1 MDPSPEYAVTSFRFD
16 EEFYAQASATD
27 LSEAVIESYR
37 SSIERAKLDS
47 EEKFKS
53 LAADLEAIMGGMG
66 Q

>member
-1 MDPSPEYAVTSFRFD
+1 MDPNPEYAVTSFKFD
-16 EEFYAQASATD
+16 DEYYAQASTID

-37 SSIERAKLDS
+37 SGIENARLDS

-53 LAADLEAIMGGMG
+53 LAADLQAIMGGIG